1 MKKVALIIVIACCLW
16 SCKNNIIVDGND
28 STHVVCVKNNQQKN
42 ISTKL
47 IGITEDKAKEYGYS
61 LLTVISPNSSVEI
74 FKGMVGWNELDFYLD
89 SVYFYDSNNVISAKE
104 DIISLQRK
112 SNQMKIDDTSTQF
125 TYEVD

>member
-47 IGITEDKAKEYGYS
+47 NQFICFRFKK
-61 LLTVISPNSSVEI
+61 LLNKHTAPYTSILYRLNFTPKPTAPNSSTHTKQVA
-74 FKGMVGWNELDFYLD
+74 L
-89 SVYFYDSNNVISAKE
+89 
-104 DIISLQRK
+104 
-112 SNQMKIDDTSTQF
+112 
-125 TYEVD
+125 